1 MIVNS
6 DLIIYASEYTPF
18 DNSSYAGGNINSSGL
33 RVYFDI
39 SYTGQVVAY
48 SNSTSDTG
56 ILSIYGRVNTT
67 GILVNET
74 IQLSGTTPVYSTNSF
89 QRFSR
94 ITNSTQAIGT
104 ITVSGIGTIPI
115 GEVGFT
121 KAFINA
127 ESPVDGIPGQT
138 LYEKVFYKNN
148 NTSSTLLNAYIEE
161 QQAGL
166 YNIVEFS
173 LENSLNHNESI
184 ANRLTAPTGVSV
196 YSNSSLDV
204 PSTNIGALQAQG
216 IWLKMTVLP
225 DNTSGNNSF
234 YRLRLNGY
242 SI

>member
-1 MIVNS
+1 MIVSS
-6 DLIIYASEYTPF
+6 DLVIYASEYTPF
-18 DNSSYAGGNINSSGL
+18 DNSSSAGGSINSSGL
-33 RVYFDI
+33 RTYFDI
-39 SYTGQVVAY
+39 SYTGQIIAY
-48 SNSTSDTG
+48 SNTIADTG
-56 ILSIYGRVNTT
+56 ILTIYGRLSST
-67 GILVNET
+67 GTLINET
-74 IQLSGTTPVYSTNSF
+74 IQMSGTTIVSSSNYYE
-89 QRFSR
+89 RISR
-94 ITNSTQAIGT
+94 VVLSEIAKGT
-104 ITVSGIGTIPI
+104 ITISGIGTIPL